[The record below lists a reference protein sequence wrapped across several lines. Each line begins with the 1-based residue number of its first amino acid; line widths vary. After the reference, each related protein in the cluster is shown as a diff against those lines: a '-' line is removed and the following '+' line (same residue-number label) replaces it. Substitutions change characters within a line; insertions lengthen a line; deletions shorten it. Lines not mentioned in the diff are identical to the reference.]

1 MKGDTLRAPEMVVK
15 VDKAPVVSQPSEK
28 QPSEAPAAAP
38 TVQTSVA
45 NPSYLRRSSS
55 ISIKTASSAP
65 KENLPLN
72 NNTEAKPLTF
82 EHLKQC
88 WTEML
93 EAMREPLPKVAEN
106 LATREIRFVDE
117 DNFTIVVSNSY
128 VESEIKPHILRIL
141 TYLRTKTQRPML
153 NCRIEVEYEEQESVA
168 YIPRDKYDL
177 MVSSNKALETFK
189 IIFPEVDY

>member
-1 MKGDTLRAPEMVVK
+1 M
-15 VDKAPVVSQPSEK
+15 
-28 QPSEAPAAAP
+28 
-38 TVQTSVA
+38 
-45 NPSYLRRSSS
+45 
-55 ISIKTASSAP
+55 
-65 KENLPLN
+65 N